1 MLKMLYED
9 AHAEEDADK
18 YNPGQEVNEDAE
30 DVDVDEDVEDVD
42 DDPDQEER

>member
-1 MLKMLYED
+1 MNKDAEFIED
-9 AHAEEDADK
+9 VDK